1 MPITLQLDK
10 NGFFLYYFDQ
20 KDEVSLIDIFQI
32 KDVRTGPMARTPKDP
47 KVRSIV
53 NLGQGQLEDK
63 TITIVYGVDFCNVNF
78 CNFWSVDSVSVLLNV
93 VVNNSMLIQHAQSGH
108 GSNLVLR
115 TVELREIPQSSQY
128 FKYSK
133 PPEDPHSAVAAHQG
147 RETYSSSLHRQ
158 VLRTKQ
164 RGQESDRESAGP
176 VRLLQRP
183 WRRY

>member
-63 TITIVYGVDFCNVNF
+63 TITIVYGLDFCNVNF
-78 CNFWSVDSVSVLLNV
+78 CNFWSVDSVSLFY
-93 VVNNSMLIQHAQSGH
+93 LIM
-108 GSNLVLR
+108 
-115 TVELREIPQSSQY
+115 
-128 FKYSK
+128 
-133 PPEDPHSAVAAHQG
+133 
-147 RETYSSSLHRQ
+147 SL
-158 VLRTKQ
+158 TMKC
-164 RGQESDRESAGP
+164 
-176 VRLLQRP
+176 
-183 WRRY
+183 